1 MTNKIL
7 IKNGSVV
14 LPAEVKRCDV
24 VIESGIISYV
34 GSDRA
39 VDRDAVKIDAKDKYV
54 LPGFVDLHSNGAAG
68 FDCSA
73 GLYNASSGQF
83 DAGEAA
89 IAEGL
94 ERALRFFVSKGTTK
108 VALSTVAAPISQ
120 LQEVFAHVNAYL
132 SSQPQGGLADV
143 LAGLYIEGSFIK
155 MLQFRG
161 AHNPEHFLLPSVEV
175 IEQLQSAANG
185 LIKVVNVPPEH
196 EAAGLEVIE
205 YLTSNGIVA
214 AAGHTGATAE
224 QFEKAIDKGL
234 SLAIHFL
241 NGPTGS
247 STKPFRGG
255 GAVEAIL
262 SSEEMFLE
270 LITDGYHV
278 SPAYVLDTLKRKGF
292 DRTAIVTDSM
302 FLTGLAD
309 MKEFEVS
316 SIQGKVSDNGE
327 YLQCVENEGS
337 LFGSVL
343 TMDKAFT
350 NMLNWLTKPMNGIWN
365 AVHPPISFED
375 ALVVTSRM
383 CSLVPAKILGIHQAD
398 PSRSK
403 AFACGSIEVGKRA
416 DLLVAE
422 IADKDGKYK
431 LSIEKVWA
439 GGSESIL
446 NGSAAQRIRQTI

>member
-1 MTNKIL
+1 MSKIV
-7 IKNGSVV
+7 IKNGMVV
-14 LPAEVKRCDV
+14 LPEEVKRCDV
-24 VIESGIISYV
+24 VVESGTVSYI
-34 GSDRA
+34 GNERA
-39 VDRDAVKIDAKDKYV
+39 AERDAMEIEADGKYV
-54 LPGFVDLHSNGAAG
+54 LPGFIDLHSNGAAG

-73 GLYNASSGQF
+73 GLYDASCGQF

-94 ERALRFFVSKGTTK
+94 DRALRYFVSKGTTR
-108 VALSTVAAPISQ
+108 VALSTVAAPMRQ
-120 LQEVFAHVNAYL
+120 LQQVFGHINSYL

-155 MLQFRG
+155 MHQFRG
-161 AHNPEHFLLPSVEV
+161 AQNPAHFLRPSVEIV
-175 IEQLQSAANG
+175 EGLQNAAKG

-196 EAAGLEVIE
+196 EEAGLEVIE
-205 YLTSNGIVA
+205 YLANHGIVA

-224 QFEKAIDKGL
+224 QFEKAIAKGL

-247 STKPFRGG
+247 STKPFHGG

-262 SSEEMFLE
+262 SSEKMFLE

-278 SPAYVLDTLKRKGF
+278 TPAYVLDTLKRKGF

-302 FLTGLAD
+302 FLTGLSEV
-309 MKEFEVS
+309 KEFEVS
-316 SIQGKVSDNGE
+316 GIKGKLSENGE
-327 YLQCVENEGS
+327 YLHCVDNEGL

-350 NMLNWLTKPMNGIWN
+350 NMLSWLTKPMKGIWN
-365 AVHPPISFED
+365 AVHQPLSFED

-383 CSLVPAKILGIHQAD
+383 CSPVPAQILGIHQAGD
-398 PSRSK
+398 RRRPARGT
-403 AFACGSIEVGKRA
+403 GSIEVAKKA
-416 DLLVAE
+416 DILIAE
-422 IADKDGKYK
+422 ITDREGIYE
-431 LSIEKVWA
+431 LSIEKVLV
-439 GGSESIL
+439 GGRELAS
-446 NGSAAQRIRQTI
+446 